1 MKKTLFVFAA
11 LVMLATSAS
20 AQFSNG
26 GKKSSSRSD
35 SSNGAVGVNVLY
47 GTEVGSV
54 GFGAKFQVNII
65 QALRAEGE
73 FDYFLKKDYYSAW
86 NASVNFHYQFTVANG
101 LRVYPLAGVTYMRVI
116 SHFETSAISSYS
128 SAPNPLNYS
137 SLASYQAALENYLR
151 GGESSSTTSSD
162 GHFGANLGA
171 GIEYD
176 LSDSWKIGFETKYQI
191 IGKGS
196 SQVAFTVGAAY
207 KF

>member
-26 GKKSSSRSD
+26 GKRSNSRSD

-73 FDYFLKKDYYSAW
+73 FDYFLKKDYVSAW

-116 SHFETSAISSYS
+116 SDNEGLMKDILGPY
-128 SAPNPLNYS
+128 
-137 SLASYQAALENYLR
+137 ASYYSGDA
-151 GGESSSTTSSD
+151 SSSD
-162 GHFGANLGA
+162 GKFGANLGA

-176 LSDSWKIGFETKYQI
+176 LSDSWKINYETKYQLL
-191 IGKGS
+191 GKGFD
-196 SQVAFTVGAAY
+196 QVVFSAGVAY

>member
-1 MKKTLFVFAA
+1 MKKTLFMFAA

-73 FDYFLKKDYYSAW
+73 FDYFLKKDYVSAW

-101 LRVYPLAGVTYMRVI
+101 LRVYPLAGVTYMRMI
-116 SHFETSAISSYS
+116 SDNEGLVKDIFGPYAS
-128 SAPNPLNYS
+128 NYS
-137 SLASYQAALENYLR
+137 VDAS
-151 GGESSSTTSSD
+151 TSD
-162 GHFGANLGA
+162 GKFGANLGA
-171 GIEYD
+171 GIECD
-176 LSDSWKIGFETKYQI
+176 LSDSWKINYETKYQLLGKVL
-191 IGKGS
+191 GKGID
-196 SQVAFTVGAAY
+196 QVVFSAGVAY

>member
-1 MKKTLFVFAA
+1 MKKILFVFAA

-73 FDYFLKKDYYSAW
+73 FDYFLKKDYVSAW
-86 NASVNFHYQFTVANG
+86 NASVNFHYLFTVANG

-116 SHFETSAISSYS
+116 SDNEGLVKDILGPY
-128 SAPNPLNYS
+128 
-137 SLASYQAALENYLR
+137 ASYYSYYSGDA
-151 GGESSSTTSSD
+151 STSD
-162 GHFGANLGA
+162 GKFGANLGA

-176 LSDSWKIGFETKYQI
+176 LSDSWKINYETKYQLLGEGI
-191 IGKGS
+191 N
-196 SQVAFTVGAAY
+196 QVVFSAGVAY

>member
-73 FDYFLKKDYYSAW
+73 FDYFLKKDYVSAW
-86 NASVNFHYQFTVANG
+86 NASVNFHYLFTVANG

-116 SHFETSAISSYS
+116 SDNEGLTKDILGPY
-128 SAPNPLNYS
+128 
-137 SLASYQAALENYLR
+137 ASYYSDYYGYSDA
-151 GGESSSTTSSD
+151 STSD
-162 GHFGANLGA
+162 GKFGANLGA

-176 LSDSWKIGFETKYQI
+176 LSDSWKINYETKYQLL
-191 IGKGS
+191 GS
-196 SQVAFTVGAAY
+196 GIDQVVFSAGIAY

>member
-1 MKKTLFVFAA
+1 MKKILFVFAA

-73 FDYFLKKDYYSAW
+73 FDYFLKKDYVFGMECKCKLSL
-86 NASVNFHYQFTVANG
+86 SIHRCQRLKG
-101 LRVYPLAGVTYMRVI
+101 
-116 SHFETSAISSYS
+116 ISSCRCNVY
-128 SAPNPLNYS
+128 AC
-137 SLASYQAALENYLR
+137 
-151 GGESSSTTSSD
+151 D
-162 GHFGANLGA
+162 F
-171 GIEYD
+171 
-176 LSDSWKIGFETKYQI
+176 
-191 IGKGS
+191 
-196 SQVAFTVGAAY
+196 
-207 KF
+207 